1 MAVVR
6 AVARKFGLPLIDWY
20 PSEVAPAERKD
31 ISWEDMC
38 QSIER
43 YCNLQTESEILKFH
57 PTDFES
63 LRNNYNYREEYF

>member
-1 MAVVR
+1 M
-6 AVARKFGLPLIDWY
+6 DWY
-20 PSEVAPAERKD
+20 PSEVSPAERKD

-43 YCNLQTESEILKFH
+43 YCDLRAESEALKSNVGA
-57 PTDFES
+57 FES